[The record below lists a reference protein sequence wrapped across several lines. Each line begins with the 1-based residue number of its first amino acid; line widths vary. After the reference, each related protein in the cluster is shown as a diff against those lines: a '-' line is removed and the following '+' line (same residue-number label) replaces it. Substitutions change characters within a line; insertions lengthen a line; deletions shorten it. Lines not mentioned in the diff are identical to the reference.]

1 MKDNKKKVKATEE
14 VKPEESGVKLDDK
27 QLEGVTG
34 GDFEYVVDLPK
45 VEIPINYDGM
55 SFSIRLPKYPKE

>member
-1 MKDNKKKVKATEE
+1 MKDKKKVKLTEE

-34 GDFEYVVDLPK
+34 GVFEYAVDLP
-45 VEIPINYDGM
+45 EFDELINYDGM
-55 SFSIRLPKYPKE
+55 SFSIRLPKFPND